1 MKEIERKFFIKKMPD
16 ISNIEPIYLEQCYI
30 MDLPETRVRKETYK
44 NETKYYLIVKSEGDI
59 SRDEDDVEISKVVFD
74 ELKQKQLGVTLYK
87 NRYKIPVNTSDI
99 AEVDLFDNKFKN
111 LTDHKTV
118 EVEFKSDEL
127 AENFII
133 PDWFGEE
140 ITYDKR
146 YKNKN
151 LSLNDG
157 I

>member
-1 MKEIERKFFIKKMPD
+1 MYKFRFKIQLNDMDVAEID
-16 ISNIEPIYLEQCYI
+16 IFQ
-30 MDLPETRVRKETYK
+30 
-44 NETKYYLIVKSEGDI
+44 
-59 SRDEDDVEISKVVFD
+59 
-74 ELKQKQLGVTLYK
+74 
-87 NRYKIPVNTSDI
+87 
-99 AEVDLFDNKFKN
+99 NKFKN

>member
-1 MKEIERKFFIKKMPD
+1 MKEIERKFFVKEMPD
-16 ISNIEPIYLEQCYI
+16 ISNIEPIYLEQCYVI
-30 MDLPETRVRKETYK
+30 DLPETRVREETY
-44 NETKYYLIVKSEGDI
+44 ELLTKYYLIVKSEGDL
-59 SRDEDDVEISKVVFD
+59 SRDEGDIEISKIVFD
-74 ELKQKQLGVTLYK
+74 ELKKKQLGVTLYK
-87 NRYKIPVNTSDI
+87 FRFKIQLNDTDVAEIDI
-99 AEVDLFDNKFKN
+99 FQNEFKN
-111 LTDHKTV
+111 LTDHRTV

-151 LSLNDG
+151 LSLNNG